1 MGRFKIGVGLLA
13 VLLAL
18 AVGAQLGMKA
28 AQQPVS
34 ESLTAALEQMRQ
46 AHFPEAEALVD
57 QARQQWERTRT
68 FRAALA
74 DHQCLED
81 IESQLA
87 MLSVWAAEHEPADFA
102 ALCAD
107 TLLRLKAVADAHALN
122 LSTFF

>member
-1 MGRFKIGVGLLA
+1 MGRFKIGAGLLA

-18 AVGAQLGMKA
+18 AVGTQLGMKA
-28 AQQPVS
+28 AQQPVAQ
-34 ESLTAALEQMRQ
+34 SLAEAMEQVQRE
-46 AHFPEAEALVD
+46 HFPEAEALVA
-57 QARQQWERTRT
+57 QARQQWDCTRT

-81 IESQLA
+81 IDSQLA
-87 MLSVWAAEHEPADFA
+87 MLAVWVREQEKADFS

-107 TLLRLKAVADAHALN
+107 TLLRLKAVAEAHALN

>member
-1 MGRFKIGVGLLA
+1 MGRFKIGAGLLA

-18 AVGAQLGMKA
+18 AVGTQLGMKA
-28 AQQPVS
+28 AQQPVAR
-34 ESLTAALEQMRQ
+34 SLAEAMEQVQRE
-46 AHFPEAEALVD
+46 HFTEAEALVAR
-57 QARQQWERTRT
+57 ARQQWDRTRT

-81 IESQLA
+81 IDSQLA
-87 MLSVWAAEHEPADFA
+87 MLAVWVREQEKADFS

-107 TLLRLKAVADAHALN
+107 TLLRLKAVAEAHTLN

>member
-1 MGRFKIGVGLLA
+1 MGRFKIGAGLLA

-28 AQQPVS
+28 AQQPVAQ
-34 ESLTAALEQMRQ
+34 SLAEAMEQVRRE
-46 AHFPEAEALVD
+46 HFPEAEALVA
-57 QARQQWERTRT
+57 QARQQWDRTRT

-81 IESQLA
+81 IDSQLA
-87 MLSVWAAEHEPADFA
+87 MLAVWVREQEKADFS

-107 TLLRLKAVADAHALN
+107 TLLRL
-122 LSTFF
+122 

>member
-1 MGRFKIGVGLLA
+1 MGRFKIGAGLLA

-18 AVGAQLGMKA
+18 AVGTQLGMKA
-28 AQQPVS
+28 AQQPVAQ
-34 ESLTAALEQMRQ
+34 SLAEAMEQVQRE
-46 AHFPEAEALVD
+46 HFPEAEALVAR
-57 QARQQWERTRT
+57 ARQQWDRTRT

-81 IESQLA
+81 IDSQLA
-87 MLSVWAAEHEPADFA
+87 MLAVWVREQEKADFS

-107 TLLRLKAVADAHALN
+107 TLLRLKAVGEAHALN